1 MPGPAHYMTKEKPK
15 SKEDQPSSTFVSA
28 TGRLHTPQ
36 GVVLD
41 NPPPGCYEVG
51 HSYDS
56 TQGRVLYGY
65 AQRTNKNAKKKGA
78 FLSSSNRFHGQ
89 RQMMSE
95 EGDPGPGQYEL
106 KDGSTRGGLMTT
118 RQQRF
123 KQIKDEN
130 PGPGSYELSPLQMH
144 TSLRGTFNATLNNPA
159 AMSYDDGMERRSP
172 SKQAF
177 LLGV

>member
-1 MPGPAHYMTKEKPK
+1 
-15 SKEDQPSSTFVSA
+15 
-28 TGRLHTPQ
+28 
-36 GVVLD
+36 
-41 NPPPGCYEVG
+41 
-51 HSYDS
+51 
-56 TQGRVLYGY
+56 
-65 AQRTNKNAKKKGA
+65 
-78 FLSSSNRFHGQ
+78 
-89 RQMMSE
+89 
-95 EGDPGPGQYEL
+95 
-106 KDGSTRGGLMTT
+106 MTT